1 MAESRSTKAPDP
13 MQINPPYGF
22 QEIVPLDKKH
32 KVALPKSR
40 TLPPVFRNMNP
51 IPVSFVEFV
60 LVSRDYPLVFIT
72 GDGGR
77 TYMPMAVLGLEQQ
90 QNLFV
95 LGDNTW
101 DRRVYLP
108 AYVRRYPFCMTRVT
122 VDGQERAE
130 RVACV
135 EKSALSEKG
144 DALFNSKG
152 EATPEWEALQKL
164 LFEYEA
170 DLSRTEEFCKVLG
183 LLGLFEPFSMQATPA
198 GGGEPLALTGMFRV
212 SEQKLA
218 ELEPARLKEL
228 TANGI
233 LARVYAHL
241 MSLDN
246 FRQLLDRRAAFSKRG
261 AGEKPDKS
269 RLN

>member
-22 QEIVPLDKKH
+22 QEIVPLEKKH
-32 KVALPKSR
+32 KVALPKTR
-40 TLPPVFRNMNP
+40 TLPAVFRTMNP
-51 IPVSFVEFV
+51 IPVSFVEFIMA
-60 LVSRDYPLVFIT
+60 SRDYPLVFIS
-72 GDGGR
+72 GDGGK
-77 TYMPMAVLGLEQQ
+77 TYMPMAVLGLAQQ

-101 DRRVYLP
+101 DRRTYVP
-108 AYVRRYPFCMTRVT
+108 AYVRRYPFCMTRVS

-144 DALFNSKG
+144 EALFNSKG
-152 EATPEWEALQKL
+152 DATPEWEALQKL

-170 DLSRTEEFCKVLG
+170 DLARTDEFCKVLA
-183 LLGLFEPFSMQATPA
+183 LLNLFEPFAMQATPA
-198 GGGEPLALTGMFRV
+198 DGGEPLALTGMFRV

-218 ELEPARLKEL
+218 ELDPARLKEL

-233 LARVYAHL
+233 LARVFAHL

-246 FRQLLDRRAAFSKRG
+246 FRRLLDRRAAYAKKSG
-261 AGEKPDKS
+261 GDKPDKS
-269 RLN
+269 KLN